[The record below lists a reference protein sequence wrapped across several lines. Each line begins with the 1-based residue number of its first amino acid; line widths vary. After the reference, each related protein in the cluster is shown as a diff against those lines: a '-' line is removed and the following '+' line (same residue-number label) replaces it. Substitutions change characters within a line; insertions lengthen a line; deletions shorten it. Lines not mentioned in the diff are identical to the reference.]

1 MLCISKRNQHSLSSS
16 SQHFIIHSLQAWC
29 KGMKAKVSLE
39 VFDKSIC
46 MLIDWSNEG
55 GVNSSRLVSTLPD
68 SIFYLKK
75 TKIYLQIF
83 CSLMKDLNL
92 QNVKE
97 ARVSH
102 TNLFEAHLNFWI
114 SYFDHEKSSQAAN
127 AVTQYFLF
135 LYFLKRLAHTP
146 PPRPAPPP
154 EIIIQHPQ
162 SAEKLPNQHQEIQ
175 LSHQWPLSAKI
186 TVLILELFNVS
197 EDVDYCVAMT
207 TNWNFEELIYHTY

>member
-97 ARVSH
+97 ARVSY
-102 TNLFEAHLNFWI
+102 TNLFEAQLNFWR
-114 SYFDHEKSSQAAN
+114 SYFNHEKGSQAAN
-127 AVTQYFLF
+127 AITQYFLF
-135 LYFLKRLAHTP
+135 FYFLKRLAPPTP
-146 PPRPAPPP
+146 RN
-154 EIIIQHPQ
+154 HNTTSTKCWRTPQ
-162 SAEKLPNQHQEIQ
+162 STSGNPTISSVTLVCKNNCPHPGTL
-175 LSHQWPLSAKI
+175 
-186 TVLILELFNVS
+186 
-197 EDVDYCVAMT
+197 
-207 TNWNFEELIYHTY
+207 